1 MDITENKMLIFIF
14 VTLIMCCL
22 IFLYKLIKSII
33 NCIRYFKCRNKYKNL
48 IPNYMQ
54 QCRELE
60 QSLQKKGAKDG
71 IKQS

>member
-14 VTLIMCCL
+14 IISIMYCL
-22 IFLYKLIKSII
+22 IFLYKLIKSVVD
-33 NCIRYFKCRNKYKNL
+33 CVRYFKCKNKYKNL
-48 IPNYMQ
+48 ISNYMQ
-54 QCRELE
+54 QCRKLE